1 MEMEYMPLSTGIPA
15 LDKVFQNVMPG
26 DNIVWQIDS
35 IDEYMPFVR
44 PFAENAISRG
54 SKLVYFSFGFHERL
68 IEESGGAEIHVI
80 DPHTGFESATSEIH
94 RIMGRAGRGT
104 FFLFDCISDL
114 ADAWYSDLMLGNF
127 YMLTCPYVYDM
138 DSIAYFALVR
148 NRHSLHVASSIRD
161 TAQILIDV
169 YRHRGRL
176 YVHPIKVWQRH
187 SPTMYLPHIWEEDT
201 FRPVTDSATV
211 SEVVSAVMGTGLD
224 STSRVIDIW
233 DRTFMQ
239 ARKVCEEV
247 NRGECPETEAA
258 GFFDHLL
265 RMTVTRD
272 ERVLELAKRHLTFD
286 DILEIR
292 KRMIGTGLIGG
303 KSVGMV
309 VARAILTKSDERWRD
324 ILEVHD
330 SFYIGSDVFYTYIVD
345 NGCWRVRQKQ
355 RDPATFLDGVEEAR
369 ESLLAGDFPDFILSQ
384 FVELLDYFGQS
395 PIIVRSSSLLEDNFG
410 NAFSGKYESVFC
422 VNQGTRRERLKAFLT
437 AVRRVYASTMSKEAL
452 MYRLHRGILDRDEQ
466 MALLVQRVSGAVYGN
481 LFLPQIAGVGLSFN
495 PYVWSPKISPE
506 AGMLRLVCGLGTRA
520 VDRHDDDY
528 TRLVALNAPEMRHEA
543 SFDEVVE
550 YSQRRV
556 DVLDLNE
563 NRLLSRRF
571 EELCGGSIDYP
582 VDIVSSPVDGGESYD
597 PSGGT
602 SCGRV
607 VTFDRLLT
615 GTPFIETMRTM
626 LKTIEEAYKCPVDVE
641 FTTNF
646 RGDGTF
652 QVNLVQCRPFQ
663 HAGEGRIVQLPLHTE
678 PADIVFEAR
687 GAIIGRSIAT
697 RIDRIVYV
705 VPAIYGGLPET
716 DRFSIARLIGRLT
729 HRGSEARK
737 TIMLMG
743 PGRWGTSMSSLGVPV
758 KFQEINTVSVLCEI
772 VEMNENLI
780 PDVSLGTHFFNDIVE
795 FKLLYLA
802 LFPHR
807 GEDVLNRQ
815 FLESMPNRLPDLS
828 PGDSRWSDAVKVI
841 DADDL
846 PPGKVLYINANTL
859 IQRARCY
866 IADERS
872 ILVSPVD
879 FASSFVRL

>member
-1 MEMEYMPLSTGIPA
+1 METSYIPLSTGIPA
-15 LDKVFQNVMPG
+15 LDRVFRNVMPG

-35 IDEYMPFVR
+35 IDEYIPFVR
-44 PFAENAISRG
+44 PFAENALLRG
-54 SKLVYFSFGFHERL
+54 GRLVYISFGLHERL
-68 IEESGGAEIHVI
+68 IGEDGGAEVHVV
-80 DPHTGFESATSEIH
+80 DPHAGFESATSEIH
-94 RIMGRAGRGT
+94 RIMGRAGRGA

-114 ADAWYSDLMLGNF
+114 ADAWNSDLMLSNF
-127 YMLTCPYVYDM
+127 YVLTCPYVYDM
-138 DSIAYFALVR
+138 DSIAYFALIR
-148 NRHSLHVASSIRD
+148 NRHSLHVTSRIRD
-161 TAQILIDV
+161 TAQILVDV
-169 YRHRGRL
+169 YRHRDEL

-187 SPTMYLPHIWEEDT
+187 SPTMYLPHIWEDTT

-224 STSRVIDIW
+224 NASRVIDIW

-239 ARKVCEEV
+239 ARNVSDEV
-247 NRGECPETEAA
+247 KRGECPDTQADEY
-258 GFFDHLL
+258 FDRLL
-265 RMTVTRD
+265 RMMVTCDDRII
-272 ERVLELAKRHLTFD
+272 ELAKCHLRLD
-286 DILEIR
+286 DLLEIR

-309 VARAILTKSDERWRD
+309 VARAILTNSDERWRD

-330 SFYIGSDVFYTYIVD
+330 SFYIGSDVFYTYIVE

-369 ESLLAGDFPDFILSQ
+369 ESLLAGNFPDFILSQ

-422 VNQGTRRERLKAFLT
+422 VNQGTRRERLKAFLS
-437 AVRRVYASTMSKEAL
+437 AVRRVYASTMSREAL
-452 MYRLHRGILDRDEQ
+452 MYRLHRGLLDRDEQ

-495 PYVWSPKISPE
+495 PYVWSPKISPD

-528 TRLVALNAPEMRHEA
+528 TRLVALNAPEMRHET

-563 NRLLSRRF
+563 NRILARRF
-571 EELCGGSIDYP
+571 EDLCGESSEYP
-582 VDIVSSPVDGGESYD
+582 MEIVSSPIDAGDSFNAPHGS
-597 PSGGT
+597 

-615 GTPFIETMRTM
+615 GTDFVEIMRTM
-626 LKTIEEAYKCPVDVE
+626 LGTLQSAYSCPVDVE
-641 FTTNF
+641 FTVNF
-646 RGDGTF
+646 RKDGAF

-663 HAGEGRIVQLPLHTE
+663 YAGEGRVVELPHDTD
-678 PADIVFEAR
+678 PADVVFEAR

-697 RIDRIVYV
+697 RIDLIVYV
-705 VPAIYGGLPET
+705 VPEVYGGLPESE
-716 DRFSIARLIGRLT
+716 RFSVARLIGRLA
-729 HRGSEARK
+729 HRGHEPKK

-743 PGRWGTSMSSLGVPV
+743 PGRWGTSMPSLGVPV
-758 KFQEINTVSVLCEI
+758 KFREINTVSVLCEI

-807 GEDVLNRQ
+807 GEDVLNRRL
-815 FLESMPNRLPDLS
+815 LESMPNRLPDMS
-828 PGDSRWSDAVKVI
+828 PGDAKWAHAVKVI
-841 DADDL
+841 DAGDL
-846 PPGKVLYINANTL
+846 PDGRVLFINANTL
-859 IQRARCY
+859 VQRARCY
-866 IADERS
+866 VADERS
-872 ILVSPVD
+872 VGMSPID